1 MSDQIKNQLDQIAEV
16 IDSKIE
22 KANGQVLENAKGQID
37 SVLKGE
43 VVALTEK
50 HRELNERFDAV
61 EMASKKAFD
70 AKAPVS
76 LKSALDQMINEG
88 AIEELRKGN
97 TSRSTFQVKAGD
109 MTIANSFTGVVA
121 AETVVPQIKFDPS
134 RAVHIRS
141 LIPLGSTDANV
152 IRFPKETAYDD
163 GAGVA
168 AGGTAVGQSD
178 FDIAATSV
186 NVEKLGTFMRITEE
200 MLNDTPQLTAYLSA
214 RVPNKV
220 LSVEDN
226 QILNGTGANNQLDG
240 FFTAGN
246 SAAFNATTAGFADAV
261 EAANEYD
268 VLIAAMNQLNLS
280 NYSASTI
287 LLNPT
292 DLHKIVLLKSTAN
305 EYLRQ
310 QIYSGLQPTIM
321 GIPVT
326 VNTAVTAGE
335 FLVGDLGVASQLWV
349 RENLA
354 VEFSREDSTNFR
366 DYFVTVRVQERLAHS
381 VYQPNAVITGDFTT
395 AKAALETP

>member
-43 VVALTEK
+43 VNSLTEK
-50 HRELNERFDAV
+50 HRELYERLDAM
-61 EMASKKAFD
+61 EMSSKKA
-70 AKAPVS
+70 ASNSTHKS
-76 LKSALDQMINEG
+76 LKSALESMINEG
-88 AIEELRKGN
+88 AIEQVRKGN
-97 TSRSTFQVKAGD
+97 SSRASFEVKAGD
-109 MTIANSFTGVVA
+109 MTIANSYTGVVA
-121 AETVVPQIKFDPS
+121 AETVIPQFKFDPS
-134 RAVHIRS
+134 RA
-141 LIPLGSTDANV
+141 AV
-152 IRFPKETAYDD
+152 IRFPKETGYDD

-178 FDIAATSV
+178 FDITAVSV

-200 MLNDTPQLTAYLSA
+200 MLNDTPQLSAYLAA
-214 RVPNKV
+214 RVPGKV
-220 LSVEDN
+220 LSKED
-226 QILNGTGANNQLDG
+226 QQLLNGTGASNQLDG
-240 FFTAGN
+240 FFTASN

-268 VLIAAMNQLNLS
+268 VLVAAMNQLNLS
-280 NYSASTI
+280 NYNASTI

-326 VNTAVTAGE
+326 VNTAVTAGD
-335 FLVGDLGVASQLWV
+335 FLVGDLGVASQLWI
-349 RENLA
+349 RDNLA

-366 DYFVTVRVQERLAHS
+366 DYFVTVRVQERVAHS
-381 VYQPNAVITGDFTT
+381 IYQPNAVITGDFAS

>member
-16 IDSKIE
+16 IDAKIE
-22 KANGQVLENAKGQID
+22 KANGQVLENANGKID

-43 VVALTEK
+43 VASLTEK
-50 HRELNERFDAV
+50 HRELNERFDSI
-61 EMASKKAFD
+61 EMAQKKA
-70 AKAPVS
+70 ASNAAPLS
-76 LKSALDQMINEG
+76 LKSALESMINEG
-88 AIEELRKGN
+88 AIEQVRKGN
-97 TSRSTFQVKAGD
+97 SSRASFEVKAGD
-109 MTIANSFTGVVA
+109 MTIANSYTGVVA
-121 AETVVPQIKFDPS
+121 AETVVPQFKFDPS
-134 RAVHIRS
+134 RSVHIRS
-141 LIPLGSTDANV
+141 LLPIGSTDASV
-152 IRFPKETAYDD
+152 IRFPKESAYDD

-178 FDIAATSV
+178 FDITAVSV

-200 MLNDTPQLTAYLSA
+200 MLNDTPQLSAYLSA
-214 RVPNKV
+214 RVPGKV
-220 LSVEDN
+220 LSAEDN
-226 QILNGTGANNQLDG
+226 QILNGTGASNQLDG

-268 VLIAAMNQLNLS
+268 VLVAAMNQLNLS
-280 NYSASTI
+280 NYTASTI

-310 QIYSGLQPTIM
+310 QIYAGIQPTIM

-326 VNTAVTAGE
+326 VNTAVTAGN
-335 FLVGDLGVASQLWV
+335 FLVGDLGVASQLWI

-381 VYQPNAVITGDFTT
+381 VYQPNAVITGDFAT

>member
-16 IDSKIE
+16 IDAKIE

-37 SVLKGE
+37 TVLKGE
-43 VVALTEK
+43 VNALTEK
-50 HRELNERFDAV
+50 HRELYERLDAMEV
-61 EMASKKAFD
+61 ASKKSASN
-70 AKAPVS
+70 AAPRS
-76 LKSALDQMINEG
+76 LKSALESMINEG
-88 AIEELRKGN
+88 AIEQVRKGN
-97 TSRSTFQVKAGD
+97 SSRSSFEIKAAD
-109 MTIANSFTGVVA
+109 MTIANSYTGVVA
-121 AETVVPQIKFDPS
+121 AETVVPQFKFDPS
-134 RAVHIRS
+134 RSVHIRS
-141 LIPLGSTDANV
+141 LIPLGSTDGNV
-152 IRFPKETAYDD
+152 IRFPKESAYDD

-178 FDIAATSV
+178 FDITAVSV

-214 RVPNKV
+214 RVPGKV
-220 LSVEDN
+220 LSKEDQ
-226 QILNGTGANNQLDG
+226 QILNGTGASNQLDG

-246 SAAFNATTAGFADAV
+246 SAAFAAGAFAGAV

-268 VLIAAMNQLNLS
+268 VLVAAMNQLNLN
-280 NYSASTI
+280 NYSASSI

-326 VNTAVTAGE
+326 INTAVTAGT
-335 FLVGDLGVASQLWV
+335 FLVGDLGVASQLWI

-381 VYQPNAVITGDFTT
+381 VYQPNAVVTGTFST

>member
-16 IDSKIE
+16 IDAKIE

-226 QILNGTGANNQLDG
+226 QILNGTGASNQLDG

-335 FLVGDLGVASQLWV
+335 FLVGDLGVASQLWI